1 MIAERRNKDPTRQ
14 VTLLARHDLWIK
26 NPPIRRIFKAFEAA
40 LNETLMLD
48 EGVDIRIGRRW
59 RTSL

>member
-1 MIAERRNKDPTRQ
+1 MIAERRNKDPTRH